1 MPITENIGNLGKLK
15 DAVTLKRSILT
26 AKPDIEGRDFYPLL
40 AEVGSDGCRG
50 CPSSGRSVPQL
61 CYYKHHRWMVTVVV
75 TLPDILP
82 CVLRAGMGPLGKG
95 SSSPEFWRN
104 IQRYWILRRICRSIN
119 C

>member
-1 MPITENIGNLGKLK
+1 VVISKGKTVPIKLNQCRQGNFTENYLK
-15 DAVTLKRSILT
+15 WVAMGAGAARLQAAQCRS
-26 AKPDIEGRDFYPLL
+26 
-40 AEVGSDGCRG
+40 
-50 CPSSGRSVPQL
+50 L
-61 CYYKHHRWMVTVVV
+61 CYYKHHKWMVTVLV